1 MCLRANG
8 TPIYICG
15 TRYIGLLEAG
25 VLTAIVDATVLQ
37 GVKFQ
42 WVMSKYLIPQGV
54 STNID
59 IYRPVDIGRYRS
71 ILVYIGRYWSISGRY
86 RSIVVDIWSI
96 SVNIGRYTSR
106 CAPNTPVP
114 EMLECPRPQTLTSR
128 IRLSQENLVP
138 KEKRIIPYSPNKYA
152 ALVRPLR
159 SVPAGHVATKNSLHL
174 GALQPSPGAGPD
186 ACRKE
191 KKYFR

>member
-59 IYRPVDIGRYRS
+59 IYRPVDIGRY
-71 ILVYIGRYWSISGRY
+71 
-86 RSIVVDIWSI
+86 WSI
-96 SVNIGRYTSR
+96 SVNTGLYWSILVDIRSILVDIGRY
-106 CAPNTPVP
+106 PVDIG
-114 EMLECPRPQTLTSR
+114 R
-128 IRLSQENLVP
+128 
-138 KEKRIIPYSPNKYA
+138 
-152 ALVRPLR
+152 
-159 SVPAGHVATKNSLHL
+159 
-174 GALQPSPGAGPD
+174 
-186 ACRKE
+186 
-191 KKYFR
+191 

>member
-1 MCLRANG
+1 MGDVKIPHPARCIDQYRHIS
-8 TPIYICG
+8 TC
-15 TRYIGLLEAG
+15 RYWSILVNIGQYWSIL
-25 VLTAIVDATVLQ
+25 VDI
-37 GVKFQ
+37 GR
-42 WVMSKYLIPQGV
+42 Y
-54 STNID
+54 
-59 IYRPVDIGRYRS
+59 PVDIGRYR
-71 ILVYIGRYWSISGRY
+71 SISGRY

-174 GALQPSPGAGPD
+174 RALQPSPGAGPD